1 MLELNENLFILKT
14 RDERVTI
21 ITREDDTICI
31 NQIIDGHNMT
41 VYVSKEE
48 LAMITH
54 HTII

>member
-1 MLELNENLFILKT
+1 MLELNENLFVLKT
-14 RDERVTI
+14 QDERVTI
-21 ITREDDTICI
+21 ITRDADTICI
-31 NQIIDGHNMT
+31 NQIIDGHNMC

>member
-1 MLELNENLFILKT
+1 MLELNENLFVLKT
-14 RDERVTI
+14 NDERVTI

-31 NQIIDGHNMT
+31 NQIIDGHNMS

-54 HTII
+54 NTII